1 MADVAFLGLGVMGA
15 PMAGHL
21 LDAGHRVAVWNR
33 TVAKAVPFGARG
45 ARLAESP
52 ADAARGSEA
61 VFLCVGDT
69 PDVEAVLF
77 GDGGV
82 AHGLEAN
89 ALVLDHSTIS
99 PTGEVGFSDKIRRL
113 GGRYLDAPVTGGQ
126 KGAIAGT
133 LSFMI
138 GGDEADLERAKPFL
152 LAMGKKIFPAGP
164 VGSGQKLKLVNQLV
178 CAVHLV
184 AMSEAF
190 AFAKAQGLELKQ
202 TRELLIS
209 GAAGSWALDVYGEKV
224 LNGDYEPGF
233 FLKWQAKDIRIAM
246 EAAGE
251 LGLSLPGLTLSHERL
266 QAALARG
273 LGDEGSH
280 AVYKLYS

>member
-1 MADVAFLGLGVMGA
+1 MADIAFLGMGVMGA

-21 LDAGHRVAVWNR
+21 LDAGYRVAVWNR
-33 TVAKAVPFGARG
+33 TLAKVAPFGARG
-45 ARLAESP
+45 ARMAESA

-69 PDVEAVLF
+69 PDVEQVLF
-77 GDGGV
+77 GDAGV

-89 ALVLDHSTIS
+89 AIVVDHSTIS
-99 PTGEVGFSDKIRRL
+99 PAAEAGFAEKIRRL

-133 LSFMI
+133 LSFMV
-138 GGDEADLERAKPFL
+138 GGDETDLERAKPFL
-152 LAMGKKIFPAGP
+152 LAMGKKIFHAGP
-164 VGSGQKLKLVNQLV
+164 VGCGQKLKLVNQLV
-178 CAVHLV
+178 CAIHLV
-184 AMSEAF
+184 SMSEAF
-190 AFAKAQGLELKQ
+190 AFAQAQGLDLKQ

-224 LNGDYEPGF
+224 LNGDYSPGF

-246 EAAGE
+246 DAAKE
-251 LGLSLPGLTLSHERL
+251 LGLVLPGLELSHSRL

-280 AVYKLYS
+280 AVYKLYQ